1 MKFLEKSGRDQLLHI
16 GGGIRLG
23 QRILPKVGQ
32 LAVQSKNGGLPHRE
46 VNVGGVALQ
55 RVMNECSQVGVLFY
69 LLVIIAAISSAISLM
84 EVVPSSTRRR
94 ALSRRVCIPSAM
106 AVSRSA
112 PVSQRWEIIVR
123 IRGVISMIS

>member
-23 QRILPKVGQ
+23 QRVLPKVGQ

-55 RVMNECSQVGVLFY
+55 RVMNECFQVDH
-69 LLVIIAAISSAISLM
+69 A
-84 EVVPSSTRRR
+84 PSSK
-94 ALSRRVCIPSAM
+94 
-106 AVSRSA
+106 
-112 PVSQRWEIIVR
+112 
-123 IRGVISMIS
+123 G

>member
-1 MKFLEKSGRDQLLHI
+1 MSFFRHIFNADALH
-16 GGGIRLG
+16 
-23 QRILPKVGQ
+23 
-32 LAVQSKNGGLPHRE
+32 LADGARS
-46 VNVGGVALQ
+46 LQ
-55 RVMNECSQVGVLFY
+55 HK
-69 LLVIIAAISSAISLM
+69 AA
-84 EVVPSSTRRR
+84 